1 MATPRKAT
9 LTLTKGK
16 ASVTLANSSVTASTV
31 EVHYDSEDTQLDI
44 VTALQKCIEVILEK
58 EI

>member
-16 ASVTLANSSVTASTV
+16 ADVTLASSSVTTNTV
-31 EVHYDSEDTQLDI
+31 EVHYDSENTELDI
-44 VTALQKCIEVILEK
+44 VLALQKCIEVILEQ

>member
-16 ASVTLANSSVTASTV
+16 PDVVLAASSVTTNTI
-31 EVHYDSEDTQLDI
+31 EVHYDSENTQLD
-44 VTALQKCIEVILEK
+44 VMTALTRAIEVVRELEF
-58 EI
+58 

>member
-16 ASVTLANSSVTASTV
+16 SAVVLANSSVTTNTV
-31 EVHYDSEDTQLDI
+31 EVHYDSENTELDI
-44 VTALQKCIEVILEK
+44 IVALEKCIEVIREK